1 MAVSLCSAGAQPLNN
16 HAQDLAAS
24 VERASAATSRRRS
37 RPPQPLRTGLSP
49 LSARPMPD
57 TGLNANRSAYN
68 ARLANRTD
76 MIRLSRVT
84 LRRGAKTL
92 LEGADIAL
100 NPGDKI
106 GLIGANGSG
115 KSSLFA
121 LLRGELHADSGE
133 VDYPA
138 RWRVAYVAQETPE
151 LERPALEY
159 AIDGDTTLRKLEA
172 KLASAEAANDG
183 HLIGELHAA
192 MGDSGAY
199 TVRSR
204 AEQLLHGL
212 GFTHEQMG
220 EPVASFSGGWR
231 MRLNLAQAL
240 MCPSDLLLL
249 DEPTNHLDLDA
260 ILWLEEWLKRYARTL
275 LIVSHDRDFLD
286 GVVGVIVHIDAKK
299 LRRYSGNYSSFER
312 QRAAA
317 VVLAAAQFQK
327 QQREREHLESF
338 INRFRAKATKAKQAQ
353 SRMKMLAKMEELAPL
368 HVSAPFSFEF
378 REPLKAP
385 NPLLVLEDADAGY
398 KMNGAPDKTVVRNIN
413 FSLQSGQR
421 YGLLGINGAGKS
433 TLIKTIA
440 GELAPLAGKA
450 IFNKGLAVGYF
461 AQHQIEMLRHD
472 ESPLWHLARIAQN
485 TREQDLRNYLGGFNF
500 PGDMA
505 STSIATFSGGEKAR
519 LALVLIVWQPP
530 NLLLLDEPT
539 NHLDLETR
547 EALTVALAQFEGT
560 LVLVSHDRHLLR
572 ATTDQFLII
581 AEGRL
586 APFDGDLED
595 YRDWLF
601 KTKLAPAEA
610 AAPLPEAK
618 KRAVTAPPAP
628 ARREQKRREAEE
640 RQRQSAARKPIE
652 SRIKRLEEKMAKLSA
667 QKSAVDAQLADP
679 AAYGE
684 AQKEAL
690 KTLILDQAYVARELA
705 QLEAEWLEQQQR
717 LEQVTA

>member
-1 MAVSLCSAGAQPLNN
+1 V
-16 HAQDLAAS
+16 
-24 VERASAATSRRRS
+24 
-37 RPPQPLRTGLSP
+37 
-49 LSARPMPD
+49 
-57 TGLNANRSAYN
+57 
-68 ARLANRTD
+68 
-76 MIRLSRVT
+76 IRLSQVT

-92 LEGADIAL
+92 LEGADVAL

-121 LLRGELHADSGE
+121 LLRGELHADKGE

-138 RWRVAYVAQETPE
+138 RWRVAHVAQETPA

-159 AIDGDTTLRKLEA
+159 AIDGDTTLRGLERE
-172 KLASAEAANDG
+172 LADAEVTNDG

-192 MGDSGAY
+192 MGDADAY

-240 MCPSDLLLL
+240 MCQSDLLLL

-260 ILWLEEWLKRYARTL
+260 IIWLEDRLKRYLGTL
-275 LIVSHDRDFLD
+275 FIVSHDRDFLD
-286 GVVGVIVHIDAKK
+286 GVVDVVVHIDARK

-317 VVLAAAQFQK
+317 VVLAAAQYEK

-338 INRFRAKATKAKQAQ
+338 IDRFRAKATKAKQAQ

-378 REPLKAP
+378 REPLRAP
-385 NPLLVLEDADAGY
+385 DPLLVLEDVDAGY
-398 KMNGAPDKTVVRNIN
+398 RMDGGDKTIVRGVQ

-421 YGLLGINGAGKS
+421 YGLLGVNGAGKS

-440 GELAPLAGKA
+440 GELPPLSGRA

-461 AQHQIEMLRHD
+461 AQQQVEMLRHD
-472 ESPLWHLARIAQN
+472 ESPLWHLARMASP
-485 TREQDLRNYLGGFNF
+485 TGKAAREQDLRNYLGMFNF

-505 STSIATFSGGEKAR
+505 TGSIENFSGGEKAR
-519 LALVLIVWQPP
+519 LALALIVWQRP

-572 ATTDQFLII
+572 ATTDQFLIV
-581 AEGRL
+581 ARGRL
-586 APFDGDLED
+586 QPFDGDLED

-601 KTKLAPAEA
+601 RTKLAPAEEA
-610 AAPLPEAK
+610 VPSPEAK
-618 KRAVTAPPAP
+618 QAAVAAP
-628 ARREQKRREAEE
+628 AVDRREQKRKEALE

-652 SRIKRLEEKMAKLSA
+652 SRIKRLEEGIAKLNA
-667 QKSAVDAQLADP
+667 QKAAIDAQLADS
-679 AAYGE
+679 AAYSE
-684 AQKEAL
+684 ANKGAL
-690 KTLILDQAYVARELA
+690 KALILDQAYVARKLA
-705 QLEAEWLEQQQR
+705 QLEAEWLQQQGQ
-717 LEQVTA
+717 LEHQ